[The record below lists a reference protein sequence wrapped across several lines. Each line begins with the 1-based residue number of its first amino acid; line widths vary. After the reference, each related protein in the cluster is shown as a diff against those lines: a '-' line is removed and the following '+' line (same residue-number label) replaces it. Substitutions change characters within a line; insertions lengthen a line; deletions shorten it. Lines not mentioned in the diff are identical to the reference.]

1 MGSPT
6 GIFTSPVP
14 DPGYTQEVSLFIGDL
29 EETSIYKFTVRAENS
44 YDRLSTS
51 YSQTEIFETKGEN
64 NICKCNLY
72 SCDLSRLDN

>member
-6 GIFTSPVP
+6 GIFTSPVT
-14 DPGYTQEVSLFIGDL
+14 DSGYGQEVSLFIGDL

-44 YDRLSTS
+44 NDRLSTS

-64 NICKCNLY
+64 NICKYHFIACILGK
-72 SCDLSRLDN
+72 LDN